1 MNGKTIATKL
11 HSMENGILGVQRNP
25 EIQAK
30 LNAYGYTADRIA
42 EGKQLLDE
50 TARLMTVQV
59 NEYGD
64 QYAATDEQDQLLA
77 STYAHYM
84 IAVKVGRVAF
94 KKQPDMLAR
103 LTITGERPRSLSG
116 WLRSARILYTNLL
129 ASPEAL
135 ATMSLYGYTPQR
147 LQEELQAVDEVENRH
162 SKQLSEKSAA
172 QQATLERDKA
182 FDALSNWYS
191 DFRAIA
197 RIALYDKPQWLE
209 ALGIVKK

>member
-11 HSMENGILGVQRNP
+11 HSIENSILGVQSSP

-30 LNAYGYTADRIA
+30 LNAYGYTAERIA

-50 TARLMTVQV
+50 TNRLMAVQV

-64 QYAATDEQDQLLA
+64 QYAATDEQTQLQA

-84 IAVKVGRVAF
+84 ITVKVGRVAF
-94 KKQPDMLAR
+94 KTQPDMLAR
-103 LTITGERPRSLSG
+103 LGLTGERPRSLSG
-116 WLRSARILYTNLL
+116 WLRSGRILYTNLL
-129 ASPEAL
+129 ASPDAI
-135 ATMSLYGYTPQR
+135 ATMGAYGYTAER
-147 LQEELQAVDEVENRH
+147 LQQELQAVNEVENLH
-162 SKQLSEKSAA
+162 SKQLREKSAA

-182 FDALSNWYS
+182 FDKLSNWFS

-197 RIALYDKPQWLE
+197 RVALYDKPQWLE
-209 ALGIVKK
+209 ALGIVKR